1 MGRIRK
7 EELMRE
13 KAAKLENLDQ
23 DGEGCN
29 SEKGTWRALSHG
41 RTASNLAWLMT
52 SSKVHGEVLS
62 KRWAAQCYAQVNGSE
77 QKHSREYVSLAPVSG
92 PSSLTHHSSVGQS
105 CMHIHV

>member
-13 KAAKLENLDQ
+13 KAVKLEKSGPRWRGDAIQ
-23 DGEGCN
+23 RKEHGE
-29 SEKGTWRALSHG
+29 ALSRG
-41 RTASNLAWLMT
+41 RTASNLSWSMT

-77 QKHSREYVSLAPVSG
+77 QKH
-92 PSSLTHHSSVGQS
+92 
-105 CMHIHV
+105 